1 MKFSQ
6 VEFCGVLGS
15 VLARVRVDL
24 AVDGEGTEAWGKER
38 ERVLDVL
45 RDSVAEPLL
54 LHVRRAEELRVRMT
68 ER

>member
-1 MKFSQ
+1 M
-6 VEFCGVLGS
+6 LGS